1 MEEFPCSLEQDEAV
15 GPPNRTRNSAM
26 NLEGVNETMRSIF
39 VLSLAMLVVLAGGCT
54 MPRIMIISDPLT
66 AEEHL
71 QLGIAYEKKGE
82 FDNAIREYEAAEKKT
97 PRAYYYLGNAYFQKR
112 EFGKAEFYYKNAIN
126 KEASNADAY
135 NNLAWLY
142 CVQGK
147 NLIEAEGLALKAMEL
162 NPAKKDTYEDTLE
175 RIRKLNKTIE

>member
-1 MEEFPCSLEQDEAV
+1 MKS
-15 GPPNRTRNSAM
+15 
-26 NLEGVNETMRSIF
+26 EGVNETMRSIF
-39 VLSLAMLVVLAGGCT
+39 VLSLAMLLMLAAGCT
-54 MPRIMIISDPLT
+54 MPRIMILSDPLST
-66 AEEHL
+66 EEHL

-112 EFGKAEFYYKNAIN
+112 EFGKAELYYKKAIN

-142 CVQGK
+142 YVQRK
-147 NLIEAEGLALKAMEL
+147 NLVEAEGLAVKAMEL
-162 NPAKKDTYEDTLE
+162 NPAKKDTYKDTLE

>member
-1 MEEFPCSLEQDEAV
+1 MKWDGA
-15 GPPNRTRNSAM
+15 G
-26 NLEGVNETMRSIF
+26 ETMRHIF
-39 VLSLAMLVVLAGGCT
+39 LVSLAILLVLAAGCT
-54 MPRIMIISDPLT
+54 MPRIMILSDPLS

-82 FDNAIREYEAAEKKT
+82 LDNAIREYEAAEKKT
-97 PRAYYYLGNAYFQKR
+97 PRANYYLGNAYFQKR
-112 EFGKAEFYYKNAIN
+112 EFGKAEFYYKKAIN

-142 CVQGK
+142 YVQRK
-147 NLIEAEGLALKAMEL
+147 NLAEAEGLALKAMEL
-162 NPAKKDTYEDTLE
+162 NPAKNDTYKDTLE

>member
-1 MEEFPCSLEQDEAV
+1 MKA
-15 GPPNRTRNSAM
+15 
-26 NLEGVNETMRSIF
+26 EGGNETMRSTF
-39 VLSLAMLVVLAGGCT
+39 ALSLAMLVVLAGGCT
-54 MPRIMIISDPLT
+54 IPRIMILSDPLS

-82 FDNAIREYEAAEKKT
+82 FDNAIREYEAAKKET

-112 EFGKAEFYYKNAIN
+112 EFGKAESYYKKAIN

-147 NLIEAEGLALKAMEL
+147 NLVEAEGLVLKAMEL
-162 NPAKKDTYEDTLE
+162 KPDKRDTYKDTLE
-175 RIRKLNKTIE
+175 RIRKVNKTHE

>member
-1 MEEFPCSLEQDEAV
+1 M
-15 GPPNRTRNSAM
+15 NS
-26 NLEGVNETMRSIF
+26 EGANETMRSTF
-39 VLSLAMLVVLAGGCT
+39 VLSLALLVVLAGGCT
-54 MPRIMIISDPLT
+54 MPRIMIISDPLS

-97 PRAYYYLGNAYFQKR
+97 PRAYYYLGNAHFQKR
-112 EFGKAEFYYKNAIN
+112 EFGKAEFYYKKAIN

-142 CVQGK
+142 CVQEK

-162 NPAKKDTYEDTLE
+162 NPAKKDTYQDTLE
-175 RIRKLNKTIE
+175 RIRKLKQTIE

>member
-1 MEEFPCSLEQDEAV
+1 M
-15 GPPNRTRNSAM
+15 NS
-26 NLEGVNETMRSIF
+26 EGANEMMRWIF
-39 VLSLAMLVVLAGGCT
+39 VLSLALLVVLAGGCT
-54 MPRIMIISDPLT
+54 MPRIMVLSDPLS

-71 QLGIAYEKKGE
+71 QLGIAYEQKGE

-112 EFGKAEFYYKNAIN
+112 DFDKAESYYKKAIN

-142 CVQGK
+142 YVQGK
-147 NLIEAEGLALKAMEL
+147 HLVEAEGLVLKAMDL
-162 NPAKKDTYEDTLE
+162 NPAKKDTYKDTLE
-175 RIRKLNKTIE
+175 RIRELNKTVE

>member
-1 MEEFPCSLEQDEAV
+1 MEGFPCSLEQNKAV
-15 GPPNRTRNSAM
+15 GPPNRTENGAM
-26 NLEGVNETMRSIF
+26 KSEGANETMRSIF
-39 VLSLAMLVVLAGGCT
+39 VLSLAILVVLAGGCT
-54 MPRIMIISDPLT
+54 MPRIMVLSDPLS

-112 EFGKAEFYYKNAIN
+112 EFGKAEFHYKKAIK

-142 CVQGK
+142 YVQRK
-147 NLIEAEGLALKAMEL
+147 NLVEAEGLALKAMEL
-162 NPAKKDTYEDTLE
+162 NPAKQDTYKDTLE

>member
-1 MEEFPCSLEQDEAV
+1 M
-15 GPPNRTRNSAM
+15 NS
-26 NLEGVNETMRSIF
+26 EGANEMMRWIF
-39 VLSLAMLVVLAGGCT
+39 VLSLALLVVLAGGCT
-54 MPRIMIISDPLT
+54 MPRIMVLSDPLS

-71 QLGIAYEKKGE
+71 QLGIAYEQKGE

-112 EFGKAEFYYKNAIN
+112 DFDKAESYYKKAIN

-142 CVQGK
+142 YVQGK
-147 NLIEAEGLALKAMEL
+147 NLVEAEGLVLKAMEL
-162 NPAKKDTYEDTLE
+162 KPDKRDTYKDTLE
-175 RIRKLNKTIE
+175 RIRKVNKTHE